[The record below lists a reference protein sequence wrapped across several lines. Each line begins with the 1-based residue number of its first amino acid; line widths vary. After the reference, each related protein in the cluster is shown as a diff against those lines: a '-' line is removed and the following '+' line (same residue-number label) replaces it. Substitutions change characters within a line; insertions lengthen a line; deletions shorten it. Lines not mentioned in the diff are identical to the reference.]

1 MKNNNNSSKNIN
13 LNETHEEQVMRVLRE
28 MVSIGEV
35 NTTNVNG
42 VEYFSLTPEVTAAE
56 KARRSAVAKKAWATR
71 KRTMQAKTGKTS
83 QKTIAV
89 KHKENKDMTALKLKR
104 IAAAHKAVATRRLNM
119 KNKTTKTTTTVNT
132 TTTCQAALKAKRVA
146 AAHKA
151 VATRHAN
158 TLKARRSAA
167 ACKAAVTCKLKAR
180 KAKLSVAAYKAAA
193 TRKLNRASR

>member
-1 MKNNNNSSKNIN
+1 MKNNNNSSKSIN

-35 NTTNVNG
+35 NTANVNG
-42 VEYFSLTPEVTAAE
+42 VEYFSLAPEAAATE
-56 KARRSAVAKKAWATR
+56 KARRSAIAKKAWATR
-71 KRTMQAKTGKTS
+71 KRTTQAKTGKTC
-83 QKTIAV
+83 QKTTTV

-104 IAAAHKAVATRRLNM
+104 IAAAHKAVATRRRNQAL
-119 KNKTTKTTTTVNT
+119 KITGCTKNT

-151 VATRHAN
+151 VATRRAN
-158 TLKARRSAA
+158 ALKAKRSAA
-167 ACKAAVTCKLKAR
+167 GRKAAVTCKLKAR